1 MFKWTLCK
9 NYGGSGAD
17 APIFKRKIA
26 AKSHYKIN
34 FIFSLKMS
42 FEEWP
47 SWMEG
52 CFWRCG
58 EDLYILKKVRETT
71 QQRIFYSNL
80 SLCKTP
86 SKTWK
91 MYGNVHTVKDWK
103 LVEKKKKKKVMKR
116 NCFRPGSFRCSIR
129 YTDTVPG
136 RALLHSRLVRL
147 GWGQC
152 RTALDC
158 IALSCIPGLLN
169 VFRCIT

>member
-1 MFKWTLCK
+1 
-9 NYGGSGAD
+9 
-17 APIFKRKIA
+17 
-26 AKSHYKIN
+26 
-34 FIFSLKMS
+34 MS

-86 SKTWK
+86 HKTWK
-91 MYGNVHTVKDWK
+91 MYGNVHAVKDWK
-103 LVEKKKKKKVMKR
+103 LVAKKKKKLKKVMKR

-129 YTDTVPG
+129 YSARRSLAPLQACKAWL
-136 RALLHSRLVRL
+136 RAM
-147 GWGQC
+147 Q
-152 RTALDC
+152 DC
-158 IALSCIPGLLN
+158 IGLHCPQLHPW
-169 VFRCIT
+169 VIECLQMHHIGVQRSPAVPVGSK